1 MPRKKRQVA
10 MNPSRALQSLRR
22 IKNIQPDELGD
33 LGFILSSETSPL
45 VRCHNHSFTVAMQK
59 QMDIW
64 YRHHVT
70 TMRKLSHGQ
79 QSEYRN
85 LMKVK
90 NDKRRMYRSGVM
102 RQRDEDEFDIRMKIE
117 RDRNEAEVKLLNLTL
132 DDYRTDIDVNV
143 DLQRKESDRS
153 GWLRLRKRDPMN
165 SSDPLPTIYDIDD
178 VQHRDSP
185 TSELVNDQEYPS
197 GRDIDDTHKR
207 NGLEDD
213 EDGDA
218 DIMREDLRTT
228 DRLVRSS
235 NDDETE
241 QDQTEHGAAE
251 TQQDHAEDEQSKKDI
266 SVSHRHVPF
275 NIVDSGAKCTNHHKL
290 DVSDH
295 GALDMKTPAVVLKDF
310 GDHHGETDGSQGDS
324 HAVSNNARKT
334 ALNMKAIHPITEM
347 VTKERVGYVGRSN
360 EGSGLKQKGNGNT
373 NGIEIIEKH
382 AWGTTKRVQKLPSL
396 HLQPV
401 YQVIRYRRHETAGRG
416 LVGTVIAVKPSV
428 EKFPMPSKKSQY
440 HRRKALQWHVEEAP
454 ALHNKIQQFLSECDA
469 VPRPAPSLNTRPV
482 FFFSRHNPIVTT
494 STDSANIEHRAEEM
508 TNRSNEAVQDVE
520 TMKREGANSIIRG
533 HSHSVAITKEM
544 MNRKHRVVT
553 PHK

>member
-165 SSDPLPTIYDIDD
+165 SSDLLPTIYDIDD
-178 VQHRDSP
+178 VQHQDTP
-185 TSELVNDQEYPS
+185 TSELVNDWEDPSS
-197 GRDIDDTHKR
+197 GRDNDGDYDDHSKHFELKSNDNFANDMNNATLSSDVTHKH
-207 NGLEDD
+207 NGLVDD
-213 EDGDA
+213 DGDA
-218 DIMREDLRTT
+218 DIMRDNLRTT
-228 DRLVRSS
+228 DRLVRTS
-235 NDDETE
+235 NDDDAE
-241 QDQTEHGAAE
+241 QDQTEHVAAE
-251 TQQDHAEDEQSKKDI
+251 TQQDYVHVDDKQSKKDI
-266 SVSHRHVPF
+266 SDSHRRGRNQLF
-275 NIVDSGAKCTNHHKL
+275 SRVDSGIKRTNPHEPDGKL
-290 DVSDH
+290 LPDH
-295 GALDMKTPAVVLKDF
+295 GVLDMKTPAIVLKDS
-310 GDHHGETDGSQGDS
+310 GDHHRETNDSQRDS

-334 ALNMKAIHPITEM
+334 ALNMKAIHPVTQM
-347 VTKERVGYVGRSN
+347 VTKGDVGRVGCLN
-360 EGSGLKQKGNGNT
+360 EGSGLKQKGIDDK

-396 HLQPV
+396 HLQPIH
-401 YQVIRYRRHETAGRG
+401 QVIRYQRQETAGRG

-454 ALHNKIQQFLSECDA
+454 ALHNKIQQFLSGKWI
-469 VPRPAPSLNTRPV
+469 VPRPR
-482 FFFSRHNPIVTT
+482 F
-494 STDSANIEHRAEEM
+494 
-508 TNRSNEAVQDVE
+508 
-520 TMKREGANSIIRG
+520 
-533 HSHSVAITKEM
+533 
-544 MNRKHRVVT
+544 
-553 PHK
+553 